1 MGPLPHAG
9 EDQRE
14 SGTHLLFP
22 HIYNHLKI
30 FEMKKENVQVLVT
43 QDPVSRKENRQNKF
57 FDRAM
62 EAVPKSA
69 VLICAKG
76 VFGKGESEVSYTYR
90 HAGRI
95 FTTTLRTER
104 GVTA

>member
-1 MGPLPHAG
+1 
-9 EDQRE
+9 
-14 SGTHLLFP
+14 
-22 HIYNHLKI
+22 
-30 FEMKKENVQVLVT
+30 MKTKQVQAPATQAPVT
-43 QDPVSRKENRQNKF
+43 SEEKRQNKF

-62 EAVPKSA
+62 NAIPKSA

-76 VFGKGESEVSYTYR
+76 IFGKGESEVSYTYS

-95 FTTTLRTER
+95 FTTTLKTER

>member
-1 MGPLPHAG
+1 
-9 EDQRE
+9 
-14 SGTHLLFP
+14 
-22 HIYNHLKI
+22 
-30 FEMKKENVQVLVT
+30 MKTKQVQTPVT
-43 QDPVSRKENRQNKF
+43 QDPVSREENRQNKF

-62 EAVPKSA
+62 GAVPKSA

-104 GVTA
+104 GITA

>member
-1 MGPLPHAG
+1 
-9 EDQRE
+9 
-14 SGTHLLFP
+14 
-22 HIYNHLKI
+22 
-30 FEMKKENVQVLVT
+30 MKTKQVQAPAT
-43 QDPVSRKENRQNKF
+43 QDPVTSEENRQNKF

-62 EAVPKSA
+62 ESVPKSA

-76 VFGKGESEVSYTYR
+76 IFGKGESEVSYTYR

>member
-1 MGPLPHAG
+1 
-9 EDQRE
+9 
-14 SGTHLLFP
+14 
-22 HIYNHLKI
+22 
-30 FEMKKENVQVLVT
+30 MKTKKVQTPATQAPVT
-43 QDPVSRKENRQNKF
+43 SEEKRQNKF

-62 EAVPKSA
+62 NAVPKSA

-76 VFGKGESEVSYTYR
+76 IFGKGESEVSYTYR

-95 FTTTLRTER
+95 FTTTLKTER